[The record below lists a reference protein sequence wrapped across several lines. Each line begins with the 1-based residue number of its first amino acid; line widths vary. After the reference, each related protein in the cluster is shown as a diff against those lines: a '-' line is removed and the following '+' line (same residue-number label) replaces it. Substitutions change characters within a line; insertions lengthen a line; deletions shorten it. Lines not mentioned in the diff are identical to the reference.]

1 MNVKLG
7 KLEEADAVLSSML
20 QQAVNSADEEARIKA
35 RVGQLRSAQGR
46 HEEALALLREVNGFF
61 ADAAPRAGLAG
72 NFQHAASLGSL
83 GQALLASGR
92 AAESLEFLHQAQ
104 TLYLRH
110 MRNGSPDLADIALY
124 IAQAELALGRA
135 AKAKAAADEAVAFWT
150 RFDPNQRDTGVAL
163 LWQARSLAA
172 SGQSQDA
179 AIAVGRA
186 AGILASSG
194 LPSDRTLLQ
203 QTQREMRL

>member
-1 MNVKLG
+1 
-7 KLEEADAVLSSML
+7 
-20 QQAVNSADEEARIKA
+20 
-35 RVGQLRSAQGR
+35 
-46 HEEALALLREVNGFF
+46 
-61 ADAAPRAGLAG
+61 
-72 NFQHAASLGSL
+72 
-83 GQALLASGR
+83 
-92 AAESLEFLHQAQ
+92 
-104 TLYLRH
+104 